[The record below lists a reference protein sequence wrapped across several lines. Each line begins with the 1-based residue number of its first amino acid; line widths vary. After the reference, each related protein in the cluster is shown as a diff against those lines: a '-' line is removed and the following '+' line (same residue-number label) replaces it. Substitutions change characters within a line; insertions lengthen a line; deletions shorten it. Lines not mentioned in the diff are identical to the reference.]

1 MANWGLRRAGVIGL
15 ALLAASCA
23 AKKPPAPPPPV
34 VTVSKPLIKQ
44 IVDWDDYVGQFV
56 AVDSVDIRPRVSGYL
71 QTVAFKDGQIVRKG
85 ELLFIID
92 PRPYQAALDQAKG
105 QELHAEA
112 ALLNAKTIL
121 SRAKTLL
128 AAKAIS
134 QQEYD
139 TDDANEKVAEAD
151 VVAAKATVKT
161 AALNLS
167 FTRVSAPQSGRISDR
182 RVAPGNLV
190 TADTTVLTNIVNLDP
205 IRFAFT
211 GSEGNYLK
219 YSRENAAGTR
229 TSSRRVANPVEIK
242 LQDEPAYRWKGRMEF
257 VDNSLDTTSGTI
269 RGRAVLP
276 NPNLFLTP
284 GMFGHMRLLGSG
296 AYRGMLIPDE
306 AIQPD
311 QSRQVVYVVDGKGIV
326 RQKVVQLG
334 PLSEGLRVV
343 RGGLELDDEVIIS
356 GVQRAHPGKPV
367 NPQQGKIT
375 PPSPGEGPD
384 PTAYT
389 TPAAG
394 SATGVE
400 HLR

>member
-1 MANWGLRRAGVIGL
+1 
-15 ALLAASCA
+15 
-23 AKKPPAPPPPV
+23 
-34 VTVSKPLIKQ
+34 VTVSKPLIKK

-56 AVDSVDIRPRVSGYL
+56 AVDSVDIRPRVTGYL
-71 QTVAFKDGQIVRKG
+71 QTIAFKDGQAVRKG
-85 ELLFIID
+85 ALLFVID

-105 QELHAEA
+105 QLLHAQA
-112 ALLNAKTIL
+112 ALLNAKTVL
-121 SRAKTLL
+121 DRAKTLL

-139 TDDANEKVAEAD
+139 TDAANEKVAEAD
-151 VVAAKATVKT
+151 VASAQATVRT
-161 AALNLS
+161 NALNLQ
-167 FTRVSAPQSGRISDR
+167 FTRVTAPLSGRISDR

-205 IRFAFT
+205 IRFQFT

-219 YSRENAAGTR
+219 YQRENAEGTR
-229 TSSRRVANPVEIK
+229 PSSRRLANPVEIK
-242 LQDEPAYRWKGRMEF
+242 LQDEPDYRWKGRMEF
-257 VDNSLDTTSGTI
+257 VDNALDAGSGTI

-296 AYRGMLIPDE
+296 AYQGMLIPDE
-306 AIQPD
+306 AVTTD
-311 QSRQVVYVVDGKGIV
+311 QSRQVVYVVDGQGIV
-326 RQKVVQLG
+326 RQKLVQLG

-343 RGGLELDDEVIIS
+343 RSGLAPSDEVIIS

-367 NPQQGKIT
+367 KPKEGQIT
-375 PPSPGEGPD
+375 PPSPGSGPD
-384 PTAYT
+384 PAAYM
-389 TPAAG
+389 TPPAG
-394 SATGVE
+394 SATSAD